1 MAKILDQPRYKCA
14 LAAMQTVQSIT
25 GAIPVLHSGPGCAAK
40 LNDNNGTSGR
50 YSPNIFP
57 CTSISE
63 KEVVFGG
70 SDKLRST
77 IHNALR
83 VIDADV
89 FVVLSGCTGEIIG
102 DDIKEV
108 AQEFEEEDKPVIWAK
123 TPGFKGNNYVG
134 HDWILKS
141 IFEQYLNRP
150 EIRDEREEQILAS
163 GSATIKGLVN
173 IFAGPPQQDPYW
185 LGNLREI
192 ENLISAIG
200 LKPNTIFG
208 FGRGIENIKNAA
220 RAEFTILISPW
231 VGLESAK
238 YLETKFKIPLL
249 HYPILP
255 IGASET
261 TKFLRA
267 VQEFTGIDK
276 NSVERVIS
284 EKEAEFYYY
293 IERFADTLLE
303 TRILGKRFTVVSDS
317 QYTMAVT
324 KFLVNDMGL
333 FPEKLFITDDAPEAF
348 RTQIANE
355 ISNLNYGIQAEVQFT
370 TDGHDIQEQI
380 RKTDFAGTPLIIGSN
395 WEKKL
400 ATEIGAHYVNVSY
413 PMLEKLVINDHIA
426 GYSGGLHLLEQIFT
440 AALSKLKL

>member
-14 LAAMQTVQSIT
+14 LAAMQTVQAIP
-25 GAIPVLHSGPGCAAK
+25 GAIPILHSGPGCAAK

-70 SDKLRST
+70 SNKLRST
-77 IHNALR
+77 IENALK
-83 VIDADV
+83 VIDADL

-102 DDIKEV
+102 DDIEEV
-108 AQEFEEEDKPVIWAK
+108 AGNFAYAEKPVIWSK

-141 IFEQYLNRP
+141 IFEQYLADVEP
-150 EIRDEREEQILAS
+150 VKE
-163 GSATIKGLVN
+163 KGLVN
-173 IFAGPPQQDPYW
+173 LFVAPPQQDPYW

-192 ENLISAIG
+192 ENLLSSIG

-208 FGRGIENIKNAA
+208 FGRSLENIKKIPN
-220 RAEFTILISPW
+220 AEFTILVSPW
-231 VGLESAK
+231 AGLESAK
-238 YLETKFKIPLL
+238 YLERRFGIKLL
-249 HYPILP
+249 QYPVLP
-255 IGASET
+255 IGATET

-267 VQEFTGIDK
+267 VQEFTGADK
-276 NSVERVIS
+276 DLVERVIT

-317 QYTMAVT
+317 EYTIAVT

-333 FPEKLFITDDAPEAF
+333 FPEKVFITDDAPKSFQQKISDEL
-348 RTQIANE
+348 NE
-355 ISNLNYGIQAEVQFT
+355 LNYGIKTEVQFT
-370 TDGHDIQEQI
+370 TDGHDIHEQI
-380 RKTDFAGTPLIIGSN
+380 KAADFAGTPLIIGSN

-400 ATEIGAHYVNVSY
+400 ALELGGHYVNVSY

-426 GYSGGLHLLEQIFT
+426 GYSGGLHLLEQIYT
-440 AALSKLKL
+440 AAMSKLKL

>member
-14 LAAMQTVQSIT
+14 LAAMQTVHAIP
-25 GAIPVLHSGPGCAAK
+25 GAIPILHSGPGCAAK

-50 YSPNIFP
+50 FSPNIFP

-70 SDKLRST
+70 SNKLRST
-77 IHNALR
+77 IENALK
-83 VIDADV
+83 VIDADL

-102 DDIKEV
+102 DDIEEV
-108 AQEFEEEDKPVIWAK
+108 TSNFADAEKPVIWAK

-141 IFEQYLNRP
+141 VFEQYL
-150 EIRDEREEQILAS
+150 ERDEVTKVWADADGEPVKE
-163 GSATIKGLVN
+163 KGLVN
-173 IFAGPPQQDPYW
+173 LFVAPPQQDPYW

-192 ENLISAIG
+192 ENLLSAIG

-208 FGRGIENIKNAA
+208 FGRGLDNLKKVPK
-220 RAEFTILISPW
+220 AEYTILVSPW
-231 VGLESAK
+231 AGLESAK
-238 YLETKFKIPLL
+238 YLERRFGIKLL
-249 HYPILP
+249 QYPVLP
-255 IGASET
+255 IGATET

-267 VQEFTGIDK
+267 VSEFTGADK
-276 NSVERVIS
+276 DLTERVIT

-317 QYTMAVT
+317 EYTIAVT

-333 FPEKLFITDDAPEAF
+333 FPEKLFIVDDAPKAF
-348 RTQIANE
+348 QQKITDEVN
-355 ISNLNYGIQAEVQFT
+355 NLNYGIKTEVQFT
-370 TDGHDIQEQI
+370 TDGHDIHEQI
-380 RKTDFAGTPLIIGSN
+380 KSLDFAGTPLILGSN

-400 ATEIGAHYVNVSY
+400 AAGLGAHYVNVSY

-440 AALSKLKL
+440 AAMSKLKL

>member
-14 LAAMQTVQSIT
+14 LAAMQTVQAIP
-25 GAIPVLHSGPGCAAK
+25 GAIPILHSGPGCAAK

-70 SDKLRST
+70 SAKLRST
-77 IHNALR
+77 IENALK
-83 VIDADV
+83 VIDADL

-102 DDIKEV
+102 DDIEEV
-108 AQEFEEEDKPVIWAK
+108 TSNFADAEKPVIWAK

-141 IFEQYLNRP
+141 IFEQYLENV
-150 EIRDEREEQILAS
+150 ISTGLATEEKE
-163 GSATIKGLVN
+163 KGLVN
-173 IFAGPPQQDPYW
+173 LFVAPPQQDPYW

-192 ENLISAIG
+192 ESLLSAIG

-208 FGRGIENIKNAA
+208 FGRGLDNLKKVPNAD
-220 RAEFTILISPW
+220 FTILVSPW
-231 VGLESAK
+231 AGVESAK
-238 YLETKFKIPLL
+238 YLERRFGSKLL
-249 HYPILP
+249 QYPVLP
-255 IGASET
+255 IGATET

-267 VQEFTGIDK
+267 VAEFTGADK
-276 NSVERVIS
+276 ELTERVIT

-293 IERFADTLLE
+293 VERFADTLLE

-317 QYTMAVT
+317 QYTIAVT

-333 FPEKLFITDDAPEAF
+333 FPEKVFITDDAPKSQQEKI
-348 RTQIANE
+348 TSELNT
-355 ISNLNYGIQAEVQFT
+355 LNYGITTQVQFT
-370 TDGHDIQEQI
+370 TDGHDIHEQI
-380 RKTDFAGTPLIIGSN
+380 KSTDFAGTPLILGSN

-400 ATEIGAHYVNVSY
+400 AVELGAHYVNVSY

-440 AALSKLKL
+440 AAMSKLKL

>member
-14 LAAMQTVQSIT
+14 LAAMQTVHAIP
-25 GAIPVLHSGPGCAAK
+25 GAIPILHSGPGCAAK

-70 SDKLRST
+70 SNKLRST
-77 IHNALR
+77 IENALK
-83 VIDADV
+83 VIDADL

-102 DDIKEV
+102 DDIEEV
-108 AQEFEEEDKPVIWAK
+108 TSNFSDASKPVVWAK

-141 IFEQYLNRP
+141 LFEQYLS
-150 EIRDEREEQILAS
+150 RDEVIDSYTGADGEIKKE
-163 GSATIKGLVN
+163 KGLVN
-173 IFAGPPQQDPYW
+173 LFVAPPQQDPYW
-185 LGNLREI
+185 LGNLREL
-192 ENLISAIG
+192 ENLLTAIG

-208 FGRGIENIKNAA
+208 FGRSLENLKKLPT
-220 RAEFTILISPW
+220 AEYTILVSPW
-231 VGLESAK
+231 AGLESAK
-238 YLETKFKIPLL
+238 YLERRFGVKLL
-249 HYPILP
+249 QYPVLP

-267 VQEFTGIDK
+267 VAEFTGSDK
-276 NSVERVIS
+276 ELLEKVIE

-317 QYTMAVT
+317 EYTIAVT

-333 FPEKLFITDDAPEAF
+333 FPEKLFIVDDAPKAF
-348 RTQIANE
+348 QQKITDEVN
-355 ISNLNYGIQAEVQFT
+355 NLNYGITTQLQFT
-370 TDGHDIQEQI
+370 TDGHDIHEQI
-380 RKTDFAGTPLIIGSN
+380 KGFDFAGTPLIIGSN

-400 ATEIGAHYVNVSY
+400 ALELGAHFVNVSY

-426 GYSGGLHLLEQIFT
+426 GYSGGLHLLEQIYT
-440 AALSKLKL
+440 AAMSKLKL

>member
-14 LAAMQTVQSIT
+14 LAAMQTVQAIP
-25 GAIPVLHSGPGCAAK
+25 GAIPILHSGPGCASK

-70 SDKLRST
+70 TNKLRST
-77 IHNALR
+77 IENALK
-83 VIDADV
+83 VIDADL

-102 DDIKEV
+102 DDIEEV
-108 AQEFEEEDKPVIWAK
+108 TGNFTDAEKPVLWAK

-141 IFEQYLNRP
+141 IFEQYLDDSTGT
-150 EIRDEREEQILAS
+150 E
-163 GSATIKGLVN
+163 KGLVN
-173 IFAGPPQQDPYW
+173 LFVAPPQQDPYW

-192 ENLISAIG
+192 ENLLTAIG

-208 FGRGIENIKNAA
+208 FGRGIENLKKIPN
-220 RAEFTILISPW
+220 AEFTILVSPW
-231 VGLESAK
+231 AGLESAK
-238 YLETKFKIPLL
+238 YLQSRFNIPLL
-249 HYPILP
+249 QYPVLP
-255 IGASET
+255 IGATET

-276 NSVERVIS
+276 DLVEKVIT

-317 QYTMAVT
+317 EYAIAVT

-333 FPEKLFITDDAPEAF
+333 FPEKVFITDDAPKSFQQKITDE
-348 RTQIANE
+348 TNQ
-355 ISNLNYGIQAEVQFT
+355 LNYGITTEVQFT
-370 TDGHDIQEQI
+370 TDGHDIHEQI
-380 RKTDFAGTPLIIGSN
+380 KAADFAGTPLIIGSN

-400 ATEIGAHYVNVSY
+400 AAEIGGHFVNVCY

-440 AALSKLKL
+440 AAMSKLKL

>member
-14 LAAMQTVQSIT
+14 LAAMQTVHSIP
-25 GAIPVLHSGPGCAAK
+25 GAIPILHSGPGCAAK

-70 SDKLRST
+70 SSKLRST
-77 IHNALR
+77 IENALK
-83 VIDADV
+83 VIDADL

-102 DDIKEV
+102 DDIEEV
-108 AQEFEEEDKPVIWAK
+108 TSNFEGSEKPVIWAK

-141 IFEQYLNRP
+141 IFEQYLAEAEP
-150 EIRDEREEQILAS
+150 EKE
-163 GSATIKGLVN
+163 KGLVN
-173 IFAGPPQQDPYW
+173 LFVAPPQQDPYG

-192 ENLISAIG
+192 ESLLQSIG
-200 LKPNTIFG
+200 LKTNTIFG
-208 FGRGIENIKNAA
+208 FGRSIENLKKIPN
-220 RAEFTILISPW
+220 AEFTILVSPW
-231 VGLESAK
+231 AGLESAK
-238 YLETKFKIPLL
+238 YLQSRFGIPLL
-249 HYPILP
+249 QYPVLP

-267 VQEFTGIDK
+267 VQDFTGSDK
-276 NSVERVIS
+276 GLTERVIA

-317 QYTMAVT
+317 EYSIAVT

-333 FPEKLFITDDAPEAF
+333 FPEKVFIVDDAPKSF
-348 RTQIANE
+348 QQKITDE
-355 ISNLNYGIQAEVQFT
+355 INNLNYGIKTQVQFT
-370 TDGHDIQEQI
+370 TDGHDIHEQI
-380 RKTDFAGTPLIIGSN
+380 KGLDFAGTPLIIGSS
-395 WEKKL
+395 WERKL
-400 ATEIGAHYVNVSY
+400 SSELGAHYINVSY

-440 AALSKLKL
+440 AAMSKLKL

>member
-14 LAAMQTVQSIT
+14 LAAMQTVQAIP
-25 GAIPVLHSGPGCAAK
+25 GAIPILHSGPGCAAK

-70 SDKLRST
+70 SNKLRST
-77 IHNALR
+77 IENALK
-83 VIDADV
+83 VIDADL

-102 DDIKEV
+102 DDIEEV
-108 AQEFEEEDKPVIWAK
+108 TSNFEGSEKPVIWAK

-141 IFEQYLNRP
+141 IFQQYLENVV
-150 EIRDEREEQILAS
+150 S
-163 GSATIKGLVN
+163 TGSTTGAKEKGLVN
-173 IFAGPPQQDPYW
+173 LFVAPPQQDPYW

-192 ENLISAIG
+192 ESLLTAIG

-208 FGRGIENIKNAA
+208 FGRGLDNLKKIPN
-220 RAEFTILISPW
+220 AEFTILVSPW
-231 VGLESAK
+231 AGLDSAK
-238 YLETKFKIPLL
+238 YLQSRFGIPLL
-249 HYPILP
+249 QYPVLP

-261 TKFLRA
+261 TKFLRV
-267 VQEFTGIDK
+267 VQDFTGIDK
-276 NSVERVIS
+276 GLVERVIA

-317 QYTMAVT
+317 EYTIAVT
-324 KFLVNDMGL
+324 KFLVKPV
-333 FPEKLFITDDAPEAF
+333 F
-348 RTQIANE
+348 
-355 ISNLNYGIQAEVQFT
+355 
-370 TDGHDIQEQI
+370 
-380 RKTDFAGTPLIIGSN
+380 
-395 WEKKL
+395 W
-400 ATEIGAHYVNVSY
+400 VSV
-413 PMLEKLVINDHIA
+413 LQL
-426 GYSGGLHLLEQIFT
+426 
-440 AALSKLKL
+440 

>member
-14 LAAMQTVQSIT
+14 LAAMQTVHAIP

-70 SDKLRST
+70 SAKLRST
-77 IHNALR
+77 IENALK
-83 VIDADV
+83 VIDADL

-102 DDIKEV
+102 DDIEEV
-108 AQEFEEEDKPVIWAK
+108 VSNFADAEKPVIWAK

-141 IFEQYLNRP
+141 IFEQYLADAEP
-150 EIRDEREEQILAS
+150 QTE
-163 GSATIKGLVN
+163 KGLVN
-173 IFAGPPQQDPYW
+173 LFVAPPQQDPYW

-192 ENLISAIG
+192 ENLLQAIG

-208 FGRGIENIKNAA
+208 FGRGLDNLKKIPD
-220 RAEFTILISPW
+220 AEFTILVSPW
-231 VGLESAK
+231 VGLDSAK
-238 YLETKFKIPLL
+238 YLERRFGIKLL
-249 HYPILP
+249 QYPVLP
-255 IGASET
+255 IGATET

-267 VQEFTGIDK
+267 VSEFTGADK
-276 NSVERVIS
+276 ELTERVIT

-303 TRILGKRFTVVSDS
+303 TRILGKRFSVVSDS
-317 QYTMAVT
+317 EYTIAVT

-333 FPEKLFITDDAPEAF
+333 FPEKVFITDDAPKSFQQKITDEL
-348 RTQIANE
+348 N
-355 ISNLNYGIQAEVQFT
+355 SLNYGITTQVQFT
-370 TDGHDIQEQI
+370 TDGHDIHEQI
-380 RKTDFAGTPLIIGSN
+380 KALDFAGTPLIIGSN

-400 ATEIGAHYVNVSY
+400 AAELGAHYVNVSY

-426 GYSGGLHLLEQIFT
+426 GYSGGLHLLEQIYT
-440 AALSKLKL
+440 AAMSKLKL

>member
-25 GAIPVLHSGPGCAAK
+25 GAIPVLHSGPGCASK

-70 SDKLRST
+70 AEKLRST

-83 VIDADV
+83 VIDADL

-108 AQEFEEEDKPVIWAK
+108 AQEFEDEEKPVIWAK

-150 EIRDEREEQILAS
+150 EIRDEREEA
-163 GSATIKGLVN
+163 GGTIKGLVN
-173 IFAGPPQQDPYW
+173 IFAGPPQQ
-185 LGNLREI
+185 
-192 ENLISAIG
+192 
-200 LKPNTIFG
+200 
-208 FGRGIENIKNAA
+208 
-220 RAEFTILISPW
+220 EFTILISPW

-238 YLETKFKIPLL
+238 YLETKFKVPLL

-267 VQEFTGIDK
+267 VQEFTGADK
-276 NSVERVIS
+276 DLVEKVIT

-303 TRILGKRFTVVSDS
+303 TRILGKRFTVASDS

-333 FPEKLFITDDAPEAF
+333 FPEKVFITDDAPEAF

-370 TDGHDIQEQI
+370 TDGHDIHEQI
-380 RKTDFAGTPLIIGSN
+380 KKTDFAGTPLIIGSN

-400 ATEIGAHYVNVSY
+400 AQEIGAHYVNVSY

-426 GYSGGLHLLEQIFT
+426 GYSGGLHLLEQIFS
-440 AALSKLKL
+440 AAMSKLKL